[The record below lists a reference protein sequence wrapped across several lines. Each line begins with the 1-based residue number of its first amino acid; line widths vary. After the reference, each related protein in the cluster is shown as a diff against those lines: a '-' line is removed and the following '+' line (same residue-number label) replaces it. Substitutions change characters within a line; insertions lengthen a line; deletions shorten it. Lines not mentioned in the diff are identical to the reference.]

1 MIVENHD
8 SGDHA
13 SSNHEHDAV
22 EIGPEIYMIM
32 IGQLIR
38 SVLPN
43 QRSVVGNR
51 QHLSNNCTEQD
62 NCQQQVNTWNFEF
75 LKTNQIGLEI

>member
-13 SSNHEHDAV
+13 GSNHEHDAV

-38 SVLPN
+38 SVCYPIRGVLL
-43 QRSVVGNR
+43 VTGNISPTIV
-51 QHLSNNCTEQD
+51 LNKTIANNRLTPEIL
-62 NCQQQVNTWNFEF
+62 NF
-75 LKTNQIGLEI
+75 LKLIK